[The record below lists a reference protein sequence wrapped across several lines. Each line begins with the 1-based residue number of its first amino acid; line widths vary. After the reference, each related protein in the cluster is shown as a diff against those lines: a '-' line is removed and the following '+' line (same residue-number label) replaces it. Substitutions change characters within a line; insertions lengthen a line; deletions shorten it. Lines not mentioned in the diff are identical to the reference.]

1 MRIRILIPLVLS
13 MGFLMVQPLIAQSV
27 INIFNKEETLFNSQ
41 LQELTGL
48 GLGVKFQNDIFLEK
62 KINTY
67 QFYLASPIGEIGDS
81 GSLGLFLGYNISM
94 QNYQWWPL
102 DSHLA
107 YVHRIFTGGNIQSW
121 WGNVLLGASCR
132 WRLNFVHEVTGLAEK
147 EEAQPYLDL
156 PSFMFDITPV
166 ANGTLNTRALV
177 ARAGAVFGSF
187 LNTSLLFKL
196 INQRLFS
203 FWPGLMYENIYKSP
217 NYKIEKDLSHI
228 GLSVKLAIGDTMVD
242 VSSLDSLENYIKNV
256 ANVIF
261 FSGRIGLIT
270 SADELASTIAS
281 LPENW
286 WDKVYFYGETCLGFI
301 ILGAWYE
308 KQYGLGYSIGLG
320 FDSLGNVR
328 QAEYDEWSLV
338 SYALY
343 IKLKYND
350 AMIEPLYRGSA
361 GTWSLVLELSQKEHG
376 KGK

>member
-1 MRIRILIPLVLS
+1 MWFLI
-13 MGFLMVQPLIAQSV
+13 GQNIIAQPT
-27 INIFNKEETLFNSQ
+27 INIFSKEETLFNNQ

-67 QFYLASPIGEIGDS
+67 QFYLANPIGNIGD
-81 GSLGLFLGYNISM
+81 GGNMGLFLGYNISM
-94 QNYQWWPL
+94 QNYQWWPM

-107 YVHRIFTGGNIQSW
+107 YVHRIFTGGNLQSW

-132 WRLNFVHEVTGLAEK
+132 WRLNFVNEITGLSEQ
-147 EEAQPYLDL
+147 EEALPYLDL

-166 ANGTLNTRALV
+166 INGTLNTRALV

-196 INQRLFS
+196 IQQRYFS
-203 FWPGLMYENIYKSP
+203 FWPGLMYENIYKSSE
-217 NYKIEKDLSHI
+217 YKIEKDISHI
-228 GLSVKLAIGDTMVD
+228 GLNVKLAIGNTMVD
-242 VSSLDSLENYIKNV
+242 MSSLDNVDDYIKNV

-270 SADELASTIAS
+270 PADELQSTIVS
-281 LPENW
+281 LSDNW
-286 WDKVYFYGETCLGFI
+286 WEKVYFYGETCLGFI

-308 KQYGLGYSIGLG
+308 KQYGFGYSIGLG
-320 FDSLGNVR
+320 LDSLGNIR
-328 QAEYDEWSLV
+328 QAEYDEWSMV

-376 KGK
+376 LRD